1 MAEAEAKVPE
11 IQNILEE
18 TAESVHS
25 EIASDQRPMSLEEKL
40 EKLIDIVMGMT
51 PVLERLN
58 VKDPTQEENLRRA
71 VVTPEIQ
78 RERWDSRRRNPTFT
92 EMAGSLAFPSPEPI
106 NDEVRRRR
114 ETIFEEAGNL
124 EKGAM
129 QPTFRRNVPAFKHE
143 LHTLRFSEITRFFNE
158 LYAYQSEHNAY
169 ERACPHLHWSV
180 RSMLMPKGISDPLFM
195 QIPNGE
201 LFALIRKTIAPA
213 TPQEFRNFFVQG
225 LKFIIRDNFEL
236 KDSTF
241 REWCS
246 MIKVYFREVQ
256 SRFDFLAEDLPQ
268 EILPDLVDRDN
279 GLITLVLQRMIPFD
293 TSKYI
298 HDAFYSQFKRSN
310 KWFTLAEY
318 LEAFQSQANDY
329 IQKARDS
336 QALSAAITI
345 KPKYWTNSAEKPNYN
360 AEKPN
365 YYAKS

>member
-1 MAEAEAKVPE
+1 
-11 IQNILEE
+11 
-18 TAESVHS
+18 
-25 EIASDQRPMSLEEKL
+25 
-40 EKLIDIVMGMT
+40 
-51 PVLERLN
+51 
-58 VKDPTQEENLRRA
+58 
-71 VVTPEIQ
+71 
-78 RERWDSRRRNPTFT
+78 
-92 EMAGSLAFPSPEPI
+92 
-106 NDEVRRRR
+106 
-114 ETIFEEAGNL
+114 
-124 EKGAM
+124 
-129 QPTFRRNVPAFKHE
+129 
-143 LHTLRFSEITRFFNE
+143 
-158 LYAYQSEHNAY
+158 
-169 ERACPHLHWSV
+169 
-180 RSMLMPKGISDPLFM
+180 MLMPKGISDPLFM

-201 LFALIRKTIAPA
+201 LFALIRKFIAPA

-345 KPKYWTNSAEKPNYN
+345 KPKYWTNSAEKPNNN
-360 AEKPN
+360 AEKSN
-365 YYAKS
+365 YYAKSVYSQQKKSDTPGYGNNGNSMHNSNSKVLQFVDSENGFSEFGEFGRQEAPKSHTDNSDDEGKIKCDESDVNLTTFSSSDLENERNSLMKETLQLKPINLSNLWSQ